1 MIFKILCSLLLVTS
15 NFASALYVNETT
27 SYTPYTKTLTPT
39 YSVSPQET
47 TLTYSDETTT
57 FYITSTFY
65 STYWFTTS
73 QSAAISSTPTASTP
87 TASTPSLTT
96 STNEYTTTYSDTDT
110 TYTSTLTSTYIIT
123 LSTESANEKAEQ
135 ISTSVTEI
143 ASTVTES
150 GSTYTSTLTSTLLVT
165 VYNSQASNTIATSTA
180 GDAASNVDALEK
192 LVSAEHQSQT
202 IQTTSADEQYCS
214 ASTKYVTVT
223 AAAVT
228 QVVTT
233 TAEPVVKYVTITA
246 DASNVTGSANN
257 GTHI

>member
-73 QSAAISSTPTASTP
+73 QSAAIISTP

-228 QVVTT
+228 EVVTT

>member
-73 QSAAISSTPTASTP
+73 QSAAIISTPTASAP
-87 TASTPSLTT
+87 TTSTPSLTT

-143 ASTVTES
+143 ASTVTKS

-165 VYNSQASNTIATSTA
+165 VYNSQASNTIATSTT

-228 QVVTT
+228 EVVTT

>member
-1 MIFKILCSLLLVTS
+1 MIFKILCSLLLVIS

-47 TLTYSDETTT
+47 TLTYSDETAT

-73 QSAAISSTPTASTP
+73 QSAAIISTPTASAP

-228 QVVTT
+228 EVVTT

>member
-73 QSAAISSTPTASTP
+73 QSAAIISTP

-150 GSTYTSTLTSTLLVT
+150 GNTYTSTLTSTLLVT

-192 LVSAEHQSQT
+192 LVSAEHQSQM

>member
-1 MIFKILCSLLLVTS
+1 MIFKILCSLLLVIS

-73 QSAAISSTPTASTP
+73 QSAAIISTPTSSTP

-96 STNEYTTTYSDTDT
+96 STNEYTTIYSNTDT

-123 LSTESANEKAEQ
+123 LSTESVNEKAEQ

-150 GSTYTSTLTSTLLVT
+150 GSTYISTLTSTLLVT

-202 IQTTSADEQYCS
+202 IKTTSADEQYCS

-233 TAEPVVKYVTITA
+233 TAELVVKYVTITA
-246 DASNVTGSANN
+246 DASNVTSSANN

>member
-1 MIFKILCSLLLVTS
+1 MIFKILCSLLLVIS

-65 STYWFTTS
+65 STYWFTSS
-73 QSAAISSTPTASTP
+73 QSAAIISTP

-202 IQTTSADEQYCS
+202 IKTTSADEQYCS

>member
-1 MIFKILCSLLLVTS
+1 MIFKILCSLLLVIS

-65 STYWFTTS
+65 STYWFTSS
-73 QSAAISSTPTASTP
+73 QSAAIISTP

-228 QVVTT
+228 EVVTT

>member
-73 QSAAISSTPTASTP
+73 QLAAIISTPTASTP

-228 QVVTT
+228 EVVTT

>member
-73 QSAAISSTPTASTP
+73 QIGA
-87 TASTPSLTT
+87 L
-96 STNEYTTTYSDTDT
+96 
-110 TYTSTLTSTYIIT
+110 
-123 LSTESANEKAEQ
+123 
-135 ISTSVTEI
+135 
-143 ASTVTES
+143 TES

-192 LVSAEHQSQT
+192 LT
-202 IQTTSADEQYCS
+202 RD
-214 ASTKYVTVT
+214 
-223 AAAVT
+223 
-228 QVVTT
+228 
-233 TAEPVVKYVTITA
+233 
-246 DASNVTGSANN
+246 NF
-257 GTHI
+257 HIIP